1 MKRRRAKTPFIEKL
15 REAIKSIRLMRPG
28 EVHVVSV
35 NANYG
40 HYQII
45 IKPIQGKGSPLEK
58 RIEINGEIHH
68 LFLSPKKLAAQ
79 PSKRQMIENLK
90 DTVIMKSL
98 NIHIM
103 DPKGDGRH
111 LSIPEHSSGMHAI
124 EYINLAGQGGN
135 DLVDNAEHSRKYS
148 LAAYRI
154 IQNDILKALKKKQG
168 SADRHH

>member
-15 REAIKSIRLMRPG
+15 REAIESIKLMRPG

-45 IKPIQGKGSPLEK
+45 IKPIQGKGSSFERP
-58 RIEINGEIHH
+58 IEINGEIHH
-68 LFLSPKKLAAQ
+68 LFLSPKKLSAQ
-79 PSKRQMIENLK
+79 PSKRQRIENLK
-90 DTVIMKSL
+90 DTVIMKNL
-98 NIHIM
+98 NIHIT
-103 DPKGDGRH
+103 DPMGDGRH
-111 LSIPEHSSGMHAI
+111 ISTPEHDSGMHAI

-154 IQNDILKALKKKQG
+154 VQNDILKALRKKKE
-168 SADRHH
+168 SALVAR